1 MHTFVASFW
10 NNRSGAT
17 SIEYA
22 AFAVFIGV
30 ALVIALQ
37 VVTPSV
43 KDLYALIDF
52 PTK

>member
-1 MHTFVASFW
+1 MHTVAASFW

-30 ALVIALQ
+30 ALLIGLNLLS
-37 VVTPSV
+37 PSV
-43 KDLYALIDF
+43 KDLYALIEGS
-52 PTK
+52 K